1 LKRSLHVVDDSRDP
15 PVRAPARLD
24 IGGWLVSVADT
35 GDGVSSLRFVDGLI
49 EAGAVRVDSS
59 ADLKFDT
66 RIVIR
71 GTPKSPEARL
81 RAETA
86 EEAADVVLGCARPVF
101 ARLFA
106 SACARWV
113 NS

>member
-15 PVRAPARLD
+15 PVRAPASLD
-24 IGGWLVSVADT
+24 IGGWLVSVAGT
-35 GDGVSSLRFVDGLI
+35 GDGVSSLRFVDVLI

-59 ADLKFDT
+59 ADLKFNT
-66 RIVIR
+66 HIVIR
-71 GTPKSPEARL
+71 ETPKSPEARL

>member
-1 LKRSLHVVDDSRDP
+1 LKRSLHVIDGSGDP
-15 PVRAPARLD
+15 PVRAPSKVA
-24 IGGWLVSVADT
+24 IAGWLVSVADT
-35 GDGVSSLRFVDGLI
+35 GDGLSGLRFVDALI
-49 EAGAVRVDSS
+49 EAGAVHADSS
-59 ADLKFDT
+59 DDAELDT

-81 RAETA
+81 HAEA
-86 EEAADVVLGCARPVF
+86 LEEAVDVVLGSARPAF